1 MNDASP
7 AGSEAA
13 MGLDEGR
20 RAFLGFGALAA
31 VLASPIRLALAQSA
45 AAQKMMNRRPIPSTG
60 EPLPVVG
67 CGTWRTFDVGD
78 DAAALARLADVLRV
92 LFDAGGSVIDSS
104 PMYGS
109 SEAVAG
115 TLLTRLSAHQKAF
128 VATKVWTEGREA
140 GIAQMEA
147 SMQKLQQPRID
158 LMQIH
163 NLLDWRTQLATLRDW
178 KAKGRIRYIGITHY
192 TPGAF
197 DEVEAIM
204 RAEKIDFIQI
214 DYSADDLAA
223 EERLLPAAQ
232 ERGIGVVINQ
242 PFGGGSLL
250 ARLHGRPLPGWA
262 AQIDC
267 TSWAQVLLKF
277 VLAHPAVTCVIPGT
291 GRPEYMIDNVQ
302 AGFGH
307 YPDEALRKQIIAA
320 VRE

>member
-1 MNDASP
+1 
-7 AGSEAA
+7 
-13 MGLDEGR
+13 
-20 RAFLGFGALAA
+20 ALAA
-31 VLASPIRLALAQSA
+31 ALALPVSMALAQSPTT
-45 AAQKMMNRRPIPSTG
+45 QKMMNQRPIPSTG

-78 DAAALARLADVLRV
+78 DAAALARLAEVLRV

-147 SMQKLQQPRID
+147 SMRKLQQPRID

-192 TPGAF
+192 TPSAF

-223 EERLLPAAQ
+223 EQRLLPAAQ

-262 AQIDC
+262 AQIEC

-291 GRPEYMIDNVQ
+291 GRPEYMTDNVQ

-307 YPDEALRKQIIAA
+307 YPDEALRRQIIAA

>member
-1 MNDASP
+1 
-7 AGSEAA
+7 